1 MCHNDPELEI
11 AQPDIAQ
18 TITDLSNVVMSNTL
32 LENQPKTVSKPEAE
46 GVVLS
51 DFFGGKAAASSN
63 ANVTVTNK
71 DGKVSIQFNLTSCK
85 QRISSM
91 KDLDLQMS
99 MSSILLIAPKC
110 NESWSDE

>member
-18 TITDLSNVVMSNTL
+18 TIMDLSNVMSNTL

-46 GVVLS
+46 GVVQS
-51 DFFGGKAAASSN
+51 DFFGGKAAATSN
-63 ANVTVTNK
+63 ANVTVTNN

-85 QRISSM
+85 QRINSM
-91 KDLDLQMS
+91 EGLGLTNVHVINSVDC
-99 MSSILLIAPKC
+99 PKMQ
-110 NESWSDE
+110 

>member
-18 TITDLSNVVMSNTL
+18 TSNVMSNTL

-46 GVVLS
+46 GVVQS

-99 MSSILLIAPKC
+99 MSSIVLIAPKC
-110 NESWSDE
+110 NESWSDEYRQP